1 MLSSSRAV
9 TAGGLLAVPSVKIQP
24 REGWT
29 SLGLMEVWEHRELL
43 YFLVWRNVKVRY
55 KQTAL
60 GAAWAIL
67 QPVLGMLIFTLF
79 FGRLA
84 RLPSDGIP
92 YPLFTFAALVPWTSF
107 INALTDSSNSLVGSA
122 NLISKVYFP
131 RLCVP
136 LSAILTMV
144 VDFAIAFVVL
154 LVMMF
159 HYRVVP
165 TANVIWLPV
174 LGILALATALGVG
187 LWLSALNVKYRDVRY
202 VLPFLT
208 QLWMFATPIVYPSS
222 ILDEPWKSLYGIN
235 PMVGV
240 VEGFRWGLLG
250 TKSPGLVLIVSAIV
264 AGILLFTGLV
274 YFRRTEET
282 FADII

>member
-9 TAGGLLAVPSVKIQP
+9 TAAGLLAVPSVKIQP

-131 RLCVP
+131 RMIVP
-136 LSAILTMV
+136 ASSIVTSL
-144 VDFAIAFVVL
+144 VDFAVSFGLML
-154 LVMMF
+154 LLMVF
-159 HYRVVP
+159 YTKYTFLSQKVQIYLLKIQEDERIYR
-165 TANVIWLPV
+165 NMSRRNLQKI
-174 LGILALATALGVG
+174 
-187 LWLSALNVKYRDVRY
+187 
-202 VLPFLT
+202 
-208 QLWMFATPIVYPSS
+208 
-222 ILDEPWKSLYGIN
+222 E
-235 PMVGV
+235 
-240 VEGFRWGLLG
+240 LL
-250 TKSPGLVLIVSAIV
+250 KLKIK
-264 AGILLFTGLV
+264 
-274 YFRRTEET
+274 
-282 FADII
+282 